1 MESTTTECAPPED
14 AREFKPGDVHES
26 VESLHKELKVYSRL
40 LNFSVVS
47 DKREKKKGSGLF
59 RGKFT
64 CSGSNTKQAHAA
76 CRMTPLNCKFCVP
89 YTYNA
94 DFSVVVKDHCEVKEA
109 DGSGGKTRIEMTLE
123 HSHTMIG
130 VMNVT
135 SAMGE
140 VIRVKSMDNHL
151 TDRERAFIGLF
162 AGTHVSVADIQASA
176 HTPSICQYLPVTASS
191 CQELPVTD
199 CYCTQL
205 AVIGSNWQ

>member
-1 MESTTTECAPPED
+1 MESTTTASPPPDGGFEC
-14 AREFKPGDVHES
+14 KPGAIYATIDVLEKA
-26 VESLHKELKVYSRL
+26 LRAYSRL
-40 LNFSVVS
+40 HNFSVVN
-47 DKREKKKGSGLF
+47 DKREKKKGTGLF
-59 RGKFT
+59 RGKFV

-176 HTPSICQYLPVTASS
+176 HTPSICQYLPVSASN
-191 CQELPVTD
+191 CQ
-199 CYCTQL
+199 
-205 AVIGSNWQ
+205 